1 MLLFV
6 SSCCKFGVLAVSA
19 VAVENDGANAVADV
33 HCTAVSEVMYSTVD
47 AAVCEQLQ

>member
-19 VAVENDGANAVADV
+19 VAVENDGANADV
-33 HCTAVSEVMYSTVD
+33 YVQWYSG
-47 AAVCEQLQ
+47 CCSL